1 MSTPGSVYLLY
12 HFFHPD
18 DVVSGRLF
26 SDLAEELS
34 DAGFDVTALPSIRSC
49 HGAKVRLAQRQSWSG
64 GEIRRVWRPDWP
76 QQTAWGRFGNALC
89 MLLGWTW
96 LALVMPRRRKEVMIV
111 GTDPVL
117 GVLSAIS
124 WRILRPR
131 ARIIHWCHDV
141 FPHAAVAEGMLRRD
155 SLFVRAINAVLAV
168 AYRRCDVI
176 ADLGVCMRRLLQEA
190 SGDPVE
196 PLVVIDRA
204 PRRGA
209 AALQGAEEFTTVEP
223 WQPTHGPGYAG
234 ESAAATLSPEPESGV
249 TGALRSP
256 EAGMEVVADHGPAWR
271 SGRYA
276 TLVPW
281 SLVEPADWSQPDPL
295 VREEL
300 FGQCDLGLLYSGNMG
315 RAHSFDSVLALARRL
330 RGDRIGFCFAGR
342 GPRAPLVRE
351 AVTAAD
357 GNIHFAGFAQE
368 SELAPRLAAADI
380 HLVTL
385 RNSWTGMV
393 VPSKFFGAL
402 ACGRPVLF
410 AGSPDST
417 IAHWIES
424 FDVGWVLTEENI
436 DDVAQ
441 QLRRFSDDPAAQGE
455 LRQRCF
461 DTYHQQFS
469 RRVQIDRWLEVVMG
483 ATAPRRNVRLPRP
496 ERREQYA
503 AHGADAGAL

>member
-18 DVVSGRLF
+18 DVVSARLF

-49 HGAKVRLAQRQSWSG
+49 HGAKVRLAQRQTWAG
-64 GEIRRVWRPDWP
+64 GAIRRVWRPDWP
-76 QQTAWGRFGNALC
+76 QQKAWGRFGNALC

-141 FPHAAVAEGMLRRD
+141 FPHAAVAEGMLRGD

-204 PRRGA
+204 PQHAA
-209 AALQGAEEFTTVEP
+209 AALQGAEQFAAEAMADAGPP
-223 WQPTHGPGYAG
+223 WRA
-234 ESAAATLSPEPESGV
+234 
-249 TGALRSP
+249 
-256 EAGMEVVADHGPAWR
+256 
-271 SGRYA
+271 GRYA

-281 SLVEPADWSQPDPL
+281 SLVEPAEWSQPDPV

-330 RGDRIGFCFAGR
+330 RGERIGFCFAGR
-342 GPRAPLVRE
+342 GPRAPLVRQ

-357 GNIHFAGFAQE
+357 SNIHFAGFAQE
-368 SELAPRLAAADI
+368 SELALRLAAADI

-385 RNSWTGMV
+385 RDSWTGMV

-424 FDVGWVLTEENI
+424 FGVGWVLTEENVE
-436 DDVAQ
+436 DVAQ
-441 QLRRFSDDPAAQGE
+441 QLRRFGDDPIAQSE

-483 ATAPRRNVRLPRP
+483 ATAPRRAVRRLQPQL
-496 ERREQYA
+496 REQYA
-503 AHGADAGAL
+503 AHSADAGAL